1 MAVLNNSVIKE
12 SQIKSLEERVYN
24 ATNGIDLSYTG
35 YDSSDSNSKLVLER
49 DKANVNR
56 VLFWLASKRDDYVR
70 ESFKGGVLYDLLGVV
85 CNTTNLKDWESIIT
99 ERFNESF
106 SNDMQLVLVKLSV
119 DKNYKKIIVNMVV
132 RDIVE
137 NSVFTVATEASN

>member
-1 MAVLNNSVIKE
+1 MAVLNSSVINE
-12 SQIKSLEERVYN
+12 SQIKSLKERVYKS
-24 ATNGIDLSYTG
+24 THGIDLNYLG
-35 YDSSDSNSKLVLER
+35 YDSTDNNSKLVLER

-56 VLFWLASKRDDYVR
+56 VLFWLASKKDDYIR
-70 ESFKGGVLYDLLGVV
+70 ESFKGGVLYELLGVS
-85 CNTTNLKDWESIIT
+85 CNTTNLSDWEKTIT

-106 SNDMQLVLVKLSV
+106 SSDMQLMYIKLIT
-119 DKNYKKIIVNMVV
+119 DKDFKKIIVNMVV

>member
-12 SQIKSLEERVYN
+12 SQIKSLEERVYKS
-24 ATNGIDLSYTG
+24 THGVDLNYLG
-35 YDSSDSNSKLVLER
+35 YDSTDKNSKLVLER

-56 VLFWLASKRDDYVR
+56 VLFWLASKKDDYIR
-70 ESFKGGVLYDLLGVV
+70 ESFKGGVLYDLLGVS
-85 CNTTNLKDWESIIT
+85 CSTINLSDWEKIIT
-99 ERFNESF
+99 ERFNDSF
-106 SNDMQLVLVKLSV
+106 SNDMQLMYLKLTA